1 MTDNREYFYF
11 LCTLCCHNLLCWNR
25 PILII
30 KTCKATRFDFVI
42 LTLCMRFGEQTCP
55 RLEAPAAR
63 LVCVHVCVYVCVCIR
78 YRERP
83 SQALLDC
90 GILPDYRVSSLNVGL
105 TPLLLLSQA
114 RSLPPTG
121 YCSSLWFHLPGD
133 AHPNALPPFQSAAIK
148 EPSRVLNHG
157 GLDLREIWIFPSSE
171 EMEMSP
177 VGVSCTNILYRFF
190 FNTAF
195 YFGVRLHCFFCDSKQ
210 RYAFYRCSS
219 Y

>member
-1 MTDNREYFYF
+1 MLLINFFCFLNYFFKRIFQSKTDNREYFYF

-30 KTCKATRFDFVI
+30 KTCKATGFDFVI
-42 LTLCMRFGEQTCP
+42 LTLCMRFSEKKKKTCP

-63 LVCVHVCVYVCVCIR
+63 LVCARARVCVR

-114 RSLPPTG
+114 
-121 YCSSLWFHLPGD
+121 
-133 AHPNALPPFQSAAIK
+133 
-148 EPSRVLNHG
+148 
-157 GLDLREIWIFPSSE
+157 
-171 EMEMSP
+171 
-177 VGVSCTNILYRFF
+177 
-190 FNTAF
+190 
-195 YFGVRLHCFFCDSKQ
+195 
-210 RYAFYRCSS
+210 
-219 Y
+219 